1 MPRREYDQD
10 DDGFGEASRYTAH
23 LDRGWSLLD
32 RGDYQRARNSAHQAL
47 KIRPEVP
54 DAAMLMAAISLAESD
69 PESSLEWYERAI
81 EADADY
87 VDAQLAAAQL
97 LLYDLEDPQRALM
110 RASHARDLDEAT
122 LADQLDFGLI
132 EVEALV
138 ALDDRGAAAE
148 RLDQLTELW
157 VLDQLLDAE
166 TPREELA
173 RLLREFA
180 GDPPEFDS
188 EDIEPIMGRVVQF
201 AIRVARLHMDLGVP
215 DEALPWLDGLL
226 RRFGDDADVWYLC
239 NEAAYMA
246 GEPVRAAH
254 AALQVLQLDARQASP
269 EWSPQPADIHSKV
282 VDLLV
287 NCADPDLRVL
297 AREPGFVVVVNE
309 APPFELV
316 LEGVDPRA
324 RTLAL
329 AARSIR
335 DTDVA
340 PTLTGLAL
348 YRRNL
353 LRLAREPAQLD
364 KELELSVFDEL
375 AVFFGYDDARRERL
389 GLPPSD
395 WLALGEPRPRGRETD
410 VGPTP
415 SAGESGL
422 DQSGER
428 RQGSGRKQ
436 PLAAGESTL
445 PAADKATGRQPTAKR
460 KAGAK
465 KSTSKKAAAKK
476 PAAKKTTAKK
486 PAAKKP
492 ATKKPASKKPA
503 TKKPA
508 TKKSATKKSA
518 TKKSA
523 TKKSATK
530 KSATKKSASKKS
542 ASKESTAGPATKKSA
557 SKKSTKGPATKRPTS
572 KPAAAKRSAAKPA
585 AKKAAK
591 TKPALVIPK
600 PAKRKSVAK
609 PKQSLDAKR
618 SETLVQPGSR
628 KRSEEPLDD

>member
-69 PESSLEWYERAI
+69 PDSSLEWYERAI

-87 VDAQLAAAQL
+87 VDAQLAAAQI

-110 RASHARDLDEAT
+110 RASHARELDEAT
-122 LADQLDFGLI
+122 PADQLDFGLI

-138 ALDDRGAAAE
+138 SLDDRRAAAE

-157 VLDQLLDAE
+157 ILDQLLDGE

-180 GDPPEFDS
+180 GDPPEFDA
-188 EDIEPIMGRVVQF
+188 EDIEPLMGRVVQF
-201 AIRVARLHMDLGVP
+201 AIRVARLHMDLGTP

-226 RRFGDDADVWYLC
+226 RRFGDDPDVWYLC

-246 GEPVRAAH
+246 GESVRAAH
-254 AALQVLQLDARQASP
+254 AALQVLQLDARLP
-269 EWSPQPADIHSKV
+269 GPDWSPQPADIHSKV

-335 DTDVA
+335 ETDTA

-364 KELELSVFDEL
+364 RELEFSVFDEL
-375 AVFFGYDDARRERL
+375 AAFFGYDDARRERL

-395 WLALGEPRPRGRETD
+395 WLSLGEPRPRGRDVEGASAPTTD
-410 VGPTP
+410 PTVGAGATSPASAPTSGDQPGKP
-415 SAGESGL
+415 SQASGA
-422 DQSGER
+422 ER
-428 RQGSGRKQ
+428 PTLGRKKTR
-436 PLAAGESTL
+436 ST
-445 PAADKATGRQPTAKR
+445 KPTA
-460 KAGAK
+460 A
-465 KSTSKKAAAKK
+465 SK
-476 PAAKKTTAKK
+476 
-486 PAAKKP
+486 
-492 ATKKPASKKPA
+492 KKPASKRA
-503 TKKPA
+503 AAKK
-508 TKKSATKKSA
+508 K
-518 TKKSA
+518 
-523 TKKSATK
+523 
-530 KSATKKSASKKS
+530 
-542 ASKESTAGPATKKSA
+542 TA
-557 SKKSTKGPATKRPTS
+557 S
-572 KPAAAKRSAAKPA
+572 KPAAAKKKTASKTAA
-585 AKKAAK
+585 AKKKPASKTAVAK
-591 TKPALVIPK
+591 KKTASKQRSAGSKQPATPSKKPSKPAGTKRASKKQGTVATKPVIPK
-600 PAKRKSVAK
+600 PAKRKAKAK
-609 PKQSLDAKR
+609 PKQSLEAKR
-618 SETLVQPGSR
+618 SDTLVQPSSR
-628 KRSEEPLDD
+628 KRSEDPLDD